1 MSTPVPPRPDLHTP
15 AVPGPEVGG
24 RVRSTWG
31 WWEGVGVYLLAFIV
45 GGIATL
51 PIIAIF
57 GDTMVGGAAGPTEIL
72 ATIAA
77 DVVILAI
84 LVFWL
89 SRRHAEWRGAID
101 FSTRERAPRDVL
113 FGLIA
118 GAILVP
124 AIGLVAGGLS
134 QILREASGRSVST
147 PAQIAP
153 GLSAGGAVLLVLL
166 ACVVAPI
173 TEEFFFR
180 GVLFRSVRDRH
191 GFWPAALA
199 SAIPF
204 GLSHY
209 VPSPWIDALLLQ
221 LTMVGTGIGLAWVY
235 ERRGT
240 IVSSMAAHMAF
251 NVIGVITILAVI
263 R

>member
-1 MSTPVPPRPDLHTP
+1 VSIPVPPRPDLDTP
-15 AVPGPEVGG
+15 AVPGPGVSG

-31 WWEGVGVYLLAFIV
+31 WWEGVGVYFLAFLA

-72 ATIAA
+72 ATIVA
-77 DVVILAI
+77 DVVITAV
-84 LVFWL
+84 LVLWL
-89 SRRHAEWRGAID
+89 SRRHKEWRAAMAFPGRD
-101 FSTRERAPRDVL
+101 RAPRDLL
-113 FGLIA
+113 FGLVA

-124 AIGLVAGGLS
+124 AVGLVAGALTEFLHEVVGH
-134 QILREASGRSVST
+134 RVST
-147 PAQIAP
+147 PEQIAP
-153 GLSAGGAVLLVLL
+153 GLSVGGAVMLVVL

-180 GVLFRSVRDRH
+180 GVLFRTVRDRH
-191 GFWPAALA
+191 GFWAAALA

-221 LTMVGTGIGLAWVY
+221 LTMVATGIGLAWVY

>member
-1 MSTPVPPRPDLHTP
+1 VSIPVPPRPDLGTP
-15 AVPGPEVGG
+15 AVPGPAASG
-24 RVRSTWG
+24 RVLSTWG
-31 WWEGVGVYLLAFIV
+31 WWEGVGVYFLAFLA

-51 PIIAIF
+51 PIIALF

-72 ATIAA
+72 ATIVA
-77 DVVILAI
+77 DVVITAI
-84 LVFWL
+84 LVLWL
-89 SRRHAEWRGAID
+89 SRRHKEWRGAMV
-101 FSTRERAPRDVL
+101 FPGRERAPRDVL

-124 AIGLVAGGLS
+124 AVGIVSGLLAVFF
-134 QILREASGRSVST
+134 REAAGHGVST
-147 PAQIAP
+147 PDQIAP
-153 GLSAGGAVLLVLL
+153 GLSLGGALMLIVL

-173 TEEFFFR
+173 SEEFFFR
-180 GVLFRSVRDRH
+180 GVLFRTVRDRH

-209 VPSPWIDALLLQ
+209 VPSPWLDAVLLQ
-221 LTMVGTGIGLAWVY
+221 TTMVATGIGLAWVY

-240 IVSSMAAHMAF
+240 IVSSMVAHMAF